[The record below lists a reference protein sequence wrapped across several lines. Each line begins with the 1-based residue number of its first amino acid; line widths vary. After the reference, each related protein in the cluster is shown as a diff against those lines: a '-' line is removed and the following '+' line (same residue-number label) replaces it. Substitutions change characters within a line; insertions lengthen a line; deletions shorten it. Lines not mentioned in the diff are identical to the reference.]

1 MMISEAIATIDAGI
15 GPFDITFFKK
25 DGQVRAMRATKR
37 EKEKSVHYGKQ
48 EKKSFHSN
56 QERHTLL
63 LNEQPGNRP
72 HSIKIF
78 SILTFNGEK
87 VYN

>member
-1 MMISEAIATIDAGI
+1 MMVSEVISSIDAGI

-25 DGQVRAMRATKR
+25 DGSIRAMRATKR
-37 EKEKSVHYGKQ
+37 EKEKSVHYGTSG
-48 EKKSFHSN
+48 KKAFHSN
-56 QERHTLL
+56 QEKHTLL

-78 SILTFNGEK
+78 SILTFNGTQ